1 MRWIKFSLAVFLVI
15 LLAQVSSATDLEPP
29 LKVVWTSRL
38 GIASTDIGPQSID
51 LIASDVIYTN
61 YEVLKAIDANDG
73 KLLWS
78 KDWSAGLAYKD
89 GVLYAARAFSPS
101 LYALDGRTGE
111 EIWRIEYPELEEVIK
126 SDYVVRYYLGNLNDT
141 LLVVTNG
148 IYVPDIPAFDSS
160 GNPRGHIVFHVMAVD
175 MDGNL
180 KWQQNHTG
188 DITIFDRNPQII
200 SKNIVIPYG
209 TSSPDFTD
217 YKNNLIALN
226 LTTGETVWEIKN
238 ISFQGN
244 PSSYEDLFFIDKLY
258 ENNSYYILAVSQA
271 TGETVWKR
279 RVGDLYGNILAIK
292 DNKLF
297 VNSENIKVLNTV
309 NGETIDEYSSTLDS
323 SLLRFFPFVISD
335 HILYVLTTGPSPYIY
350 SIDLNTGK
358 LLWKGGKGGI
368 SPYIYKNRL
377 YSIIFGQLYAYEHGI
392 EEKEEVTKYIY
403 FSMLG
408 IPLILVNLFLRIK
421 KYVGKLQSGFG
432 FSSLLTL
439 VTYSVFLVSGIPSFI
454 NILEISIPSLDTDW
468 IFYLLFPIV
477 GVIAGTLTGAR
488 TKSKILI
495 GAATG
500 ATPYLIALI
509 VSILLQPDLFKYLI
523 LSLWSLMISLEIIL
537 VIGLIF
543 GVVCGLF
550 SLIISGMRRKKEQ

>member
-1 MRWIKFSLAVFLVI
+1 MTKGGIGDTFWVLA
-15 LLAQVSSATDLEPP
+15 AD
-29 LKVVWTSRL
+29 
-38 GIASTDIGPQSID
+38 
-51 LIASDVIYTN
+51 
-61 YEVLKAIDANDG
+61 
-73 KLLWS
+73 
-78 KDWSAGLAYKD
+78 
-89 GVLYAARAFSPS
+89 
-101 LYALDGRTGE
+101 
-111 EIWRIEYPELEEVIK
+111 
-126 SDYVVRYYLGNLNDT
+126 
-141 LLVVTNG
+141 TNG
-148 IYVPDIPAFDSS
+148 K
-160 GNPRGHIVFHVMAVD
+160 
-175 MDGNL
+175 L
-180 KWQQNHTG
+180 KWQHKYYGRTNIDAHLVMST
-188 DITIFDRNPQII
+188 NA
-200 SKNIVIPYG
+200 IVIPYD

-238 ISFQGN
+238 ISLEGN
-244 PSSYEDLFFIDKLY
+244 PSSYKDLFFIDKLY

-323 SLLRFFPFVISD
+323 SLLRFFPFVIFD
-335 HILYVLTTGPSPYIY
+335 NILYVVTTGPSPYIY

-377 YSIIFGQLYAYEHGI
+377 YLIIFGQLYAYEHGI
-392 EEKEEVTKYIY
+392 EEKEDEKDEGTKYIY

-408 IPLILVNLFLRIK
+408 VPLILVNLFLRIK
-421 KYVGKLQSGFG
+421 KYDGKLQSGFG

-439 VTYSVFLVSGIPSFI
+439 VAYSVFLVSGIPSFI

-477 GVIAGTLTGAR
+477 GVIAGTLIGTR
-488 TKSKILI
+488 TKSKFLI

-500 ATPYLIALI
+500 AIPYLIALI
-509 VSILLQPDLFKYLI
+509 VSILIQPDLFKYII

-543 GVVCGLF
+543 GVVCSLF

>member
-1 MRWIKFSLAVFLVI
+1 MKWIKFSLAVFLV
-15 LLAQVSSATDLEPP
+15 LLFAQVSSAADLEPP

-38 GIASTDIGPQSID
+38 GIASTDIKPQSID

-89 GVLYAARAFSPS
+89 GVLFAARAPS
-101 LYALDGRTGE
+101 LYALDARTGE
-111 EIWRIEYPELEEVIK
+111 EIWRKEYPEIEVN
-126 SDYVVRYYLGNLNDT
+126 DLGGYDLTISNDT
-141 LLVVTNG
+141 LYFMTKYG
-148 IYVPDIPAFDSS
+148 ISDTFWVLAADT
-160 GNPRGHIVFHVMAVD
+160 
-175 MDGNL
+175 DGKL
-180 KWQQNHTG
+180 KWYHKYYG
-188 DITIFDRNPQII
+188 ITNIDTHPVM
-200 SKNIVIPYG
+200 SPSAIVIPYA

-217 YKNNLIALN
+217 YKKNLIALN

-238 ISFQGN
+238 IRLEGN
-244 PSSYEDLFFIDKLY
+244 PISYKDLFFIDKLY

-271 TGETVWKR
+271 TGETVWKK
-279 RVGDLYGNILAIK
+279 RVGEYGNILAIE

-297 VNSENIKVLNTV
+297 VNSENFKVLNTM

-335 HILYVLTTGPSPYIY
+335 HILYVVTTGPSPYIY
-350 SIDLNTGK
+350 SINLNTGK
-358 LLWKGGKGGI
+358 LLWNGGKGGI

-377 YSIIFGQLYAYEHGI
+377 YLILFGQLYAYEHGI
-392 EEKEEVTKYIY
+392 EEKEEGTKYIY
-403 FSMLG
+403 FSLLG
-408 IPLILVNLFLRIK
+408 VPLIVVNLFLRIK
-421 KYVGKLQSGFG
+421 KYDGKLQSGFG

-439 VTYSVFLVSGIPSFI
+439 VAYSVFLVSGIPSFI
-454 NILEISIPSLDTDW
+454 NILKISIPSLDTDW

-477 GVIAGTLTGAR
+477 GVIAGTLTGTR
-488 TKSKILI
+488 TKSKFLI

-509 VSILLQPDLFKYLI
+509 VSILIQRI
-523 LSLWSLMISLEIIL
+523 CSNI
-537 VIGLIF
+537 
-543 GVVCGLF
+543 
-550 SLIISGMRRKKEQ
+550 

>member
-1 MRWIKFSLAVFLVI
+1 MRWKKFSLAVLLVL

-101 LYALDGRTGE
+101 LYALDARTGE
-111 EIWRIEYPELEEVIK
+111 EIWRKEYPELEEVIK
-126 SDYVVRYYLGNLNDT
+126 SDYVVRYYLGILNDT
-141 LLVVTNG
+141 LLIVTNG
-148 IYVPDIPAFDSS
+148 IYVPDVPAFDSS
-160 GNPRGHIVFHVMAVD
+160 GNPRGHNVFHVMAVD

-188 DITIFDRNPQII
+188 DTIFDWNPQII

-238 ISFQGN
+238 IRFEGN
-244 PSSYEDLFFIDKLY
+244 PISYKDLFFIDKLY

-297 VNSENIKVLNTV
+297 VNSETIKVLNTV
-309 NGETIDEYSSTLDS
+309 NGETIDQYSSTLDS

-335 HILYVLTTGPSPYIY
+335 NILYVVTTGPSPYIY

-377 YSIIFGQLYAYEHGI
+377 YLIIFGQLYAYEYGI
-392 EEKEEVTKYIY
+392 EEKDEGTKYIY

-408 IPLILVNLFLRIK
+408 VPLILVNLFLRIK
-421 KYVGKLQSGFG
+421 KYDGKLQRGFG

-439 VTYSVFLVSGIPSFI
+439 VAYSVFLVSGIPSFI

-477 GVIAGTLTGAR
+477 GVIAGTLTGTR
-488 TKSKILI
+488 TKSKFLI

-509 VSILLQPDLFKYLI
+509 VSILLQPDLFKYII
-523 LSLWSLMISLEIIL
+523 LSLWPLMISLEMIL